1 MVMAVV
7 VEVVVVVV
15 VVVRNLG
22 PANPDLGQRLAFD
35 CGAVHR
41 KLLNLD
47 ENQLLPTGER
57 SLDSVAPKERT

>member
-1 MVMAVV
+1 MVMTVV

-15 VVVRNLG
+15 VVCNLG
-22 PANPDLGQRLAFD
+22 PANPDLGQRLVFD
-35 CGAVHR
+35 CGAVLR